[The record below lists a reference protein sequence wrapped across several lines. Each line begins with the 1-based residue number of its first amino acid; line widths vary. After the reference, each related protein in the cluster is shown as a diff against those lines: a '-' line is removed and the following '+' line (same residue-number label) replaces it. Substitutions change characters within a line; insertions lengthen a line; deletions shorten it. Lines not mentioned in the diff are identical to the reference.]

1 MTMACLARRY
11 AGTFA
16 VLAVGVLLFE
26 VATDVTGW
34 LEPVLFPG
42 LKLILPA
49 LWRSFPKLL
58 EGLVSSV
65 GLLLPGYLAALV
77 LGVAL
82 GLVVGWYSPLRHAF
96 LPIFRA
102 LSPLPPTLL
111 IPYAIAI
118 LPTFWLSSF
127 FIIFIGSFWPIL
139 MGTIHGVALLEDR
152 HLDNARALG
161 LSGVRLLRH
170 VVLPAALPVIFNGAG
185 MALVFSF
192 ILLTVAE
199 MFGARSGL
207 GFFIQYNADFSE
219 YAKVLGGMLF
229 MSAFIVL
236 VMATFDA
243 IQARFL
249 HWTAK
254 R

>member
-1 MTMACLARRY
+1 MKRLARRY
-11 AGTFA
+11 AGT
-16 VLAVGVLLFE
+16 LAVVAVAVLLFE
-26 VATDVTGW
+26 LATDVTGW

-42 LKLILPA
+42 LRLILPA
-49 LWRSFPKLL
+49 LWRSLPKLL

-65 GLLLPGYLAALV
+65 GLLLPGYAAALV
-77 LGVAL
+77 LGIAM
-82 GLVVGWYSPLRHAF
+82 GLVVGWYAPLRHT
-96 LPIFRA
+96 LMPIFRA

-111 IPYAIAI
+111 IPYVIAL

-139 MGTIHGVALLEDR
+139 MATIHGVVLVEDR
-152 HLDNARALG
+152 YLDNARALG
-161 LSGVRLLRH
+161 LSGARLLRL
-170 VVLPAALPVIFNGAG
+170 VILPAALPVIFTGAG

-207 GFFIQYNADFSE
+207 GFFIQHNADFSE

-229 MSAFIVL
+229 TSAFIVL
-236 VMATFDA
+236 VMAAFDG
-243 IQARFL
+243 IQGRLL
-249 HWTAK
+249 HWTA
-254 R
+254 RR